1 MSTTGARRNNIRLP
15 MPHPG
20 QRYVRENARRFTWLS
35 AGRRW
40 RKTTLAMTICIEE
53 ALKGKSIV
61 WGAPVYDQVRTCW
74 DETVHAAPTVG
85 RFSKSEM
92 TVHIGKGR
100 IIYRSLDNQDNV
112 RGKTA
117 DGVVIDEVADVNPLA
132 WYEVLRPMLIDT
144 NGWSWG
150 IGTPRGRNWFWTEF
164 MGAAD
169 KPDTSAFQAPTLG
182 VAIVDGKLIR
192 KPHPLE
198 NPNIPFAELENL
210 FRTMPERSFRQEILA
225 EFIDDGGGVFRRVRE
240 AATATRQDGAQD
252 GHLYVMGCDWARSF
266 DATVFTIMDATT
278 SEVVY
283 VDRMLD
289 TDYRL
294 QTSRLR
300 ALAER
305 FNVAQI
311 VAEQNSMG
319 GPLVEQLLNEGLPVL
334 GFVTTNASKAQII
347 DALALAFERGDIR
360 IIDDAT
366 LIAELQAY
374 ESERLPGGLL
384 RYGAPEGMHDDCVI
398 SLALAWSA
406 AARAGM
412 EYVRFIA

>member
-1 MSTTGARRNNIRLP
+1 
-15 MPHPG
+15 MPHAG
-20 QRYVRENARRFTWLS
+20 QRYVREHAKRFTWLS

-53 ALKGKSIV
+53 ALHGKSIV

-74 DETVHAAPTVG
+74 DETLHAAPAIG

-100 IIYRSLDNQDNV
+100 IIFRSLDNPDNV

-117 DGVVIDEVADVNPLA
+117 DGVVIDEVADVNSLA

-150 IGTPRGRNWFWTEF
+150 IGTPRGHNWFWSEF
-164 MGAAD
+164 IAAGD
-169 KPDTSAFQAPTLG
+169 KPDTAAFQAPTLG
-182 VAIVDGKLIR
+182 VAIQDGKLIR

-210 FRTMPERSFRQEILA
+210 WRTMPERSFRQEIMG
-225 EFIDDGGGVFRRVRE
+225 EFIEDGGGVFRRVRE
-240 AATATRQDGAQD
+240 AATATRQDERSA
-252 GHLYVMGCDWARSF
+252 GHLYVMGVDWGRVN
-266 DATVFTIMDATT
+266 DATVLMVIDATT
-278 SEVVY
+278 SEAVY
-283 VDRMLD
+283 MDRMLD
-289 TDYRL
+289 TDYAL
-294 QTSRLR
+294 QTARLR

-305 FNVAQI
+305 FDVAQI
-311 VAEQNSMG
+311 IAEANSMG
-319 GPLVEQLLNEGLPVL
+319 GPLVEQLLNEGLPVV
-334 GFVTTNASKAQII
+334 GFQTTNASKALII
-347 DALALAFERGDIR
+347 DGLALAFERGDIR

-366 LIAELQAY
+366 LVSELQAY
-374 ESERLPGGLL
+374 EAERLPGGLI
-384 RYGAPEGMHDDCVI
+384 RYSAPDNMHDDCVI

-406 AARAGM
+406 AATAGM

>member
-1 MSTTGARRNNIRLP
+1 
-15 MPHPG
+15 MPHAG
-20 QRYVRENARRFTWLS
+20 QRYVREHAERFTWLS

-53 ALKGKSIV
+53 ALKGKGIV

-74 DETVHAAPTVG
+74 DETLHAAPTVG

-92 TVHIGKGR
+92 TVYFGGKGGR
-100 IIYRSLDNQDNV
+100 IIFRSLDNPDNV

-150 IGTPRGRNWFWTEF
+150 IGTPRGRNWFWIEF
-164 MGAAD
+164 MAALSRT
-169 KPDTSAFQAPTLG
+169 DTAAFNAPTLG
-182 VAIVDGKLIR
+182 VDIVDGKLLR
-192 KPHPLE
+192 NPHPLE
-198 NPNIPFAELENL
+198 NPNIPFAEIENL
-210 FRTMPERSFRQEILA
+210 YRTMPERSFRQEIMG
-225 EFIDDGGGVFRRVRE
+225 EFIDDGGSVFRRIRE
-240 AATATRQDGAQD
+240 AATATRQDAPIP
-252 GHLYVMGCDWARSF
+252 GHLYIMGCDWARSF
-266 DATVFTIMDATT
+266 DATVLTVIDATT
-278 SEVVY
+278 RQVCY

-294 QTSRLR
+294 QTARLR

-311 VAEQNSMG
+311 VAEANSMG

-334 GFVTTNASKAQII
+334 GFTTTNASKALII
-347 DALALAFERGDIR
+347 DGLALAFERGELAIL
-360 IIDDAT
+360 DDAQ

-374 ESERLPGGLL
+374 EAERLPGGMI

-406 AARAGM
+406 AQNAGLD
-412 EYVRFIA
+412 YVRFV

>member
-1 MSTTGARRNNIRLP
+1 M
-15 MPHPG
+15 
-20 QRYVRENARRFTWLS
+20 
-35 AGRRW
+35 GRRW
-40 RKTTLAMTICIEE
+40 GKTYMAGTLALTIADHGGAVAWVVPTYKNARPTWRFIEANLAQAYNVKPNKTDRTVSFPSGGWLGVYSADNDVALRGE
-53 ALKGKSIV
+53 AFDMVIVDEAAQISETTYSDVIMPTLADRAGKCLLISTPKGKNWYWQEWVKAQSD
-61 WGAPVYDQVRTCW
+61 GDYSAAFT
-74 DETVHAAPTVG
+74 APT
-85 RFSKSEM
+85 S
-92 TVHIGKGR
+92 
-100 IIYRSLDNQDNV
+100 
-112 RGKTA
+112 A
-117 DGVVIDEVADVNPLA
+117 NP
-132 WYEVLRPMLIDT
+132 M
-144 NGWSWG
+144 
-150 IGTPRGRNWFWTEF
+150 
-164 MGAAD
+164 
-169 KPDTSAFQAPTLG
+169 
-182 VAIVDGKLIR
+182 
-192 KPHPLE
+192 
-198 NPNIPFAELENL
+198 PNIQHAFATARERL
-210 FRTMPERSFRQEILA
+210 PERTFRQEWLA
-225 EFIDDGGGVFRRVRE
+225 EFIDDGAGVFRRVRE
-240 AATATRQDGAQD
+240 AATATRQDRATD
-252 GHLYVMGCDWARSF
+252 GHLYVLGADWGRTN
-266 DATVFTIMDATT
+266 DATVLTVMDATT

-334 GFVTTNASKAQII
+334 GFVTTNASKAQVI

>member
-1 MSTTGARRNNIRLP
+1 
-15 MPHPG
+15 MPHAG
-20 QRYVRENARRFTWLS
+20 QRFVRENAKRFTWLS

-40 RKTTLAMTICIEE
+40 RKTTLAMTICVEE
-53 ALKGKSIV
+53 ALQGKSIV

-74 DETVHAAPTVG
+74 DETLHAAPQVG

-92 TVHIGKGR
+92 TVYFGGKGGR
-100 IIYRSLDNQDNV
+100 IIFRSLDNPDNV

-150 IGTPRGRNWFWTEF
+150 IGTPRGRNWFWQEF
-164 MGAAD
+164 NAALD
-169 KPDTSAFQAPTLG
+169 RSDTAAFNAPTLG
-182 VAIVDGKLIR
+182 VEIRDGKLVR
-192 KPHPLE
+192 KVHPLE

-210 FRTMPERSFRQEILA
+210 YRTMPERSFRQEILG
-225 EFIDDGGGVFRRVRE
+225 EFIDDGGSVFRRIRE
-240 AATATRQDGAQD
+240 AATATPQTGAQD
-252 GHLYVMGCDWARSF
+252 GHLYILGADWGRTN
-266 DATVFTIMDATT
+266 DATVLTVIDATT
-278 SEVVY
+278 REVCH

-311 VAEQNSMG
+311 VAETNSMG
-319 GPLVEQLLNEGLPVL
+319 GPLVEQLLGEGLPVM
-334 GFVTTNASKAQII
+334 GFTTTNASKAMII
-347 DALALAFERGDIR
+347 DGLALAFERDELR
-360 IIDDAT
+360 ILNDAQM
-366 LIAELQAY
+366 IAELQAY
-374 ESERLPGGLL
+374 EAERLPGGMI
-384 RYGAPEGMHDDCVI
+384 RYGAPAGMHDDYVM
-398 SLALAWSA
+398 SLALAWHGA
-406 AARAGM
+406 NVPGAGKLFAF
-412 EYVRFIA
+412 V